1 MKLRK
6 VTIRNYLCLREV
18 TLSLSNLTILIGK
31 NGSGKT
37 SILEALYRFF
47 NDFNA
52 VGGGV
57 PSGLTD
63 YYWFDR
69 DTSRPISISVELELT
84 ENEIENIIKS
94 IPEKIRDFIKIQLGE
109 RMRSLYISRQIVS
122 LEVGWRTEYLRWGG
136 IELIRDDKP
145 VELNEFLKIFIPKE
159 VTQDF
164 VLYLFT
170 PQEMAGDRLLV
181 NKPKKLAYFSNP
193 QIDALANIGL
203 IRKVIL
209 VPSKDY
215 TEWCQEQG
223 YELIERPPTHEEAPF
238 LLEPITADLLNN
250 LLANITTVIKGK
262 FKFIP
267 AARDEKCM
275 PGARNPIVA
284 SSVLSSQRELS
295 ISKVREMEL
304 KWSVLRQW
312 IERFLEKRIEPNPD
326 ELLVVENGL
335 RLPIG
340 FLGGGEQ
347 EIFSLM
353 WHLLDKHFIYGIEEP
368 ENHFHPAYLKK
379 LFSFIKE
386 ISSERQI
393 ILSTHSP
400 LLVDKT
406 NIENNWIV
414 RREKRETEVKKLEK
428 REDLKFVLTELGLV
442 PHDIYLKDFIFFVE
456 GETEKEVIPIFGEKL
471 GYKDLLDKIAIIVI
485 GGEGQVKNYLR
496 IWLELLKIYPIEYI
510 VILDKHSEKLIPIL
524 LKELEE
530 LNINTEKFLVLEKN
544 SIEDYYP
551 VELVHKAFEELFGI
565 KDVKIDPNKPRD
577 KEIEQIIKKHGKERR
592 GWKIDIGKYIAWEL
606 PNKQIPKEIEEA
618 FKRAKAILQTY

>member
-1 MKLRK
+1 M
-6 VTIRNYLCLREV
+6 
-18 TLSLSNLTILIGK
+18 
-31 NGSGKT
+31 
-37 SILEALYRFF
+37 
-47 NDFNA
+47 
-52 VGGGV
+52 

-203 IRKVIL
+203 IRKVIM

-215 TEWCQEQG
+215 TEWCREQG

>member
-6 VTIRNYLCLREV
+6 VAIKNYLCLREV
-18 TLSLSNLTILIGK
+18 TLSLSDLTILIGK

-84 ENEIENIIKS
+84 ENEIEDIIKS
-94 IPEKIRDFIKIQLGE
+94 IPEKIRDFIKVQLGE

-122 LEVGWRTEYLRWGG
+122 LEGGWKTEYLRWGN
-136 IELIRDDKP
+136 IELVREDKP

-181 NKPKKLAYFSNP
+181 NELKKLAYFSNP

-203 IRKVIL
+203 IRKVAL
-209 VPSKDY
+209 VPPKDY
-215 TEWCQEQG
+215 TEWCQQQG
-223 YELIERPPTHEEAPF
+223 YELIGRPPTYEEAPF
-238 LLEPITADLLNN
+238 LLEPITADLINN
-250 LLANITTVIKGK
+250 LLANVTNVIKGK

-275 PGARNPIVA
+275 PGARYPIVA

-295 ISKVREMEL
+295 ISKVRKMEL
-304 KWSVLRQW
+304 RWSVLRQW

-347 EIFSLM
+347 AIFSLM
-353 WHLLDKHFIYGIEEP
+353 WHLLDEHFIYGIEEP

-386 ISSERQI
+386 ISRERQI

-414 RREKRETEVKKLEK
+414 RRENGETEVKMLEK

-471 GYKDLLDKIAIIVI
+471 GYKDLLDRIAIIVI

-510 VILDKHSEKLIPIL
+510 VILDKHFEKLIPTL
-524 LKELEE
+524 LRELED
-530 LNINTEKFLVLEKN
+530 LNISTQRFLVLEKN

-551 VELVHKAFEELFGI
+551 DDLVIKALEELFGI

-577 KEIEQIIKKHGKERR
+577 KEIEQIIKRHRKERR

-606 PNKQIPKEIEEA
+606 PTEQIPKKIEEA
-618 FKRAKAILQTY
+618 FRRAREVFKTY

>member
-1 MKLRK
+1 
-6 VTIRNYLCLREV
+6 
-18 TLSLSNLTILIGK
+18 
-31 NGSGKT
+31 
-37 SILEALYRFF
+37 
-47 NDFNA
+47 
-52 VGGGV
+52 V

-122 LEVGWRTEYLRWGG
+122 LEVGWRTEYLRWGD
-136 IELIRDDKP
+136 IELVRDDKP
-145 VELNEFLKIFIPKE
+145 IELNEFLKIFIPKE

-406 NIENNWIV
+406 NLENNWIV
-414 RREKRETEVKKLEK
+414 RREKRETEVKRLEK

-606 PNKQIPKEIEEA
+606 PNEQIPKEIEEA
-618 FKRAKAILQTY
+618 FKRAKVILQTY

>member
-47 NDFNA
+47 NDFDA

-69 DTSRPISISVELELT
+69 DTSRPISIYVELELT

-122 LEVGWRTEYLRWGG
+122 LEVGWRTEYLRWGD
-136 IELIRDDKP
+136 IELVRDDKP

-304 KWSVLRQW
+304 RWSVLRQW

-414 RREKRETEVKKLEK
+414 RREKGETEVKKLEK
-428 REDLKFVLTELGLV
+428 REDLKFVLTDLGLV

-471 GYKDLLDKIAIIVI
+471 GYKDLLDRIAIIVI

-606 PNKQIPKEIEEA
+606 PNEQIPKEIEEA
-618 FKRAKAILQTY
+618 FKRAKAILQIY